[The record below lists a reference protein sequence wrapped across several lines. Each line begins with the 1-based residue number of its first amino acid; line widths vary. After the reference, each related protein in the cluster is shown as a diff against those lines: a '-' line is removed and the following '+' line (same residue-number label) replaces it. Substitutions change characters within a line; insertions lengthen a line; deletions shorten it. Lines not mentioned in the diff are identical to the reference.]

1 MCLFSCLFLLFFFS
15 SRRRHTR
22 CALVTG
28 VQTCALPISLHGNWV
43 GIDVAGRAMLAQ
55 ALYSHLG
62 GGMTIAPQL
71 ENLAPADGLQ
81 QAIRWGLAIRLGQRL
96 SGGVAGPLQLGAL
109 EQEGNVF
116 RLTLASQ
123 TQALDRTRTRL
134 NSGHYC
140 TYRSTSSA

>member
-1 MCLFSCLFLLFFFS
+1 MLLLSFYGFCFS

-28 VQTCALPISLHGNWV
+28 VQTCALPILLADVGWRANPEFRAERGLEIALHGNWV
-43 GIDVAGRAMLAQ
+43 CIDVAGRAMLAQ

-81 QAIRWGLAIRLGQRL
+81 PALRWGLAILLGAPPR
-96 SGGVAGPLQLGAL
+96 GGVAGPCH
-109 EQEGNVF
+109 
-116 RLTLASQ
+116 
-123 TQALDRTRTRL
+123 
-134 NSGHYC
+134 SGCCAGRKNGRQDKEC
-140 TYRSTSSA
+140 TE